1 MSNRLIFLIVAA
13 AALAMAALGCNS
25 NNSGISQQSFTLVGS
40 KQGQAV
46 GFADVD
52 GDSIEDKIVGAPY
65 AASVS
70 ATGAAL
76 VYRGMTSSGYS
87 STNTALLQ
95 GGNDNFGYSFVN
107 LGDVDNDGKADFAI
121 SAIHGSGDE
130 QGDTSLSGSVTV
142 FKGGG
147 NGQIIRKLGGDGPM
161 DKFGY
166 ALAAGDIDGNGQ
178 PDLIV
183 SAPFNTNDPAR
194 YQSGAVYVYFAPD
207 FTTRVALYASTMN
220 KSLGLGVASG
230 DVNGDGIADLLM
242 SASGKVLVYF
252 GVDFNVAAFDPAI
265 DSPNITLTSAAAGFG
280 KAIAVIGDL
289 DGDLTTA
296 EIAIGAPGAVINL
309 YRDTGSVFIVR
320 GSATGTVSLDV
331 VPQAALLVRMNG
343 AGLFNRFGAA
353 LSALGDVDGDGKPD
367 FAVGAPMADVTT
379 LSGQNLL
386 SGKVYLF
393 KGKDITSTATLA
405 NSMEFEGLVKN
416 QQFGT
421 SLAKSTSGKLLIG
434 APRSNMDTG
443 GVMMVDPATGQ
454 AVAGG
459 SSGGATGGTGDC
471 H

>member
-1 MSNRLIFLIVAA
+1 MCNRLICIIVAV
-13 AALAMAALGCNS
+13 AALGMAALGCSSNS
-25 NNSGISQQSFTLVGS
+25 NGISGESINLVGS

-52 GDSIEDKIVGAPY
+52 GDGIEDKIVGAPY
-65 AASVS
+65 AASAS

-76 VYRGMTSSGYS
+76 VYTGTTSSGYS
-87 STNTALLQ
+87 TTNSALFR
-95 GGNDNFGYSFVN
+95 GGDDNFGYSFVN

-121 SAIHGSGDE
+121 SAIHGSGDDA
-130 QGDTSLSGSVTV
+130 GDTSLSGSVTV
-142 FKGGG
+142 YKGGG
-147 NGQIIRKLGGDGPM
+147 NGQIIKKISGDGPM

-183 SAPFNTNDPAR
+183 SAPFNTNDPAL

-207 FTTRVALYASTMN
+207 FTTRVALYASTTN
-220 KSLGLGVASG
+220 KALGLAVAAG
-230 DVNGDGIADLLM
+230 DVNNDGIADLLI

-252 GVDFNVAAFDPAI
+252 GGATFAPAI
-265 DSPNITLTSAAAGFG
+265 NSPNIALTSAAAGFG

-289 DGDLTTA
+289 DGITGG
-296 EIAIGAPGAVINL
+296 EIAIGAPNAVINL
-309 YRDTGSVFIVR
+309 YRDTGSVFIVK
-320 GSATGTVSLDV
+320 GSATGSVALDTA
-331 VPQAALLVRMNG
+331 PAALLVRING
-343 AGLFNRFGAA
+343 AGLFNRFGSSIA
-353 LSALGDVDGDGKPD
+353 SLGDVDGYGKPD
-367 FAVGAPMADVTT
+367 FAIGAPMADVTT

-393 KGKDITSTATLA
+393 KGEDITSTTTIA
-405 NSMEFEGLVKN
+405 NSTAFEGLVKN

>member
-1 MSNRLIFLIVAA
+1 MGNRSLFSAIIG
-13 AALAMAALGCNS
+13 AALGMAILGCS
-25 NNSGISQQSFTLVGS
+25 SNSGGISGGSINLVGS

-52 GDSIEDKIVGAPY
+52 GDGIEDKIVGAPY
-65 AASVS
+65 AASAS

-76 VYRGMTSSGYS
+76 VYTGTTSSGYS
-87 STNTALLQ
+87 TTNSALLR
-95 GGNDNFGYSFVN
+95 GGDDNFGWSFVN
-107 LGDVDNDGKADFAI
+107 LGDVDADGKADFAI
-121 SAIHGSGDE
+121 SAIHGSGDDA
-130 QGDTSLSGSVTV
+130 GDTSLSGAVTI
-142 FKGGG
+142 FKGGSSG
-147 NGQIIRKLGGDGPM
+147 RIIKKIGGDGPM

-166 ALAAGDIDGNGQ
+166 ALAAGDVNNDGK

-183 SAPFNTNDPAR
+183 SAPFNTNDPAL

-207 FTTRVALYASTMN
+207 FTTRVALYASTTN
-220 KSLGLGVASG
+220 KSLGLAVAAG
-230 DVNGDGIADLLM
+230 DVNGDGVSDLLM
-242 SASGKVLVYF
+242 SASGKVLVFF
-252 GVDFNVAAFDPAI
+252 GGTTFAPLINAPD
-265 DSPNITLTSAAAGFG
+265 ITLTSASSGFG
-280 KAIAVIGDL
+280 KAIAVINDL
-289 DGDLTTA
+289 DGDATG
-296 EIAIGAPGAVINL
+296 EIAIGAPGAVINN

-320 GSATGTVSLDV
+320 GSAIGTVSLDA
-331 VPQAALLVRMNG
+331 VPQAALLVRING
-343 AGLFNRFGAA
+343 AGLFSRFGASIA
-353 LSALGDVDGDGKPD
+353 SLGDVDGDGKPD
-367 FAVGAPMADVTT
+367 FSVGAPMADVTT
-379 LSGQNLL
+379 SSGQNIL

-393 KGKDITSTATLA
+393 KGKDITSTTTLA
-405 NSMEFEGLVKN
+405 NSAEFEGLVKN